1 MGYSLEDAMQDL
13 AYEEY
18 LALQEEELTQEE
30 IVETASKAAVL
41 MKKVAKIA
49 PQYSEPRLGII
60 LALFNE
66 SYGRFKFDSTLEVDE
81 RLIAMSPSEDTT
93 NFWQS
98 KNGKPTSFIHT
109 LRRMGSEGFVN
120 LFRADTGK
128 EAIIG
133 AELTDLGCA
142 YAVYCG
148 HLEMNELI
156 LYMNDGWTLSNTKS
170 VSNEAYSDD
179 GANDIIIA
187 AIADAKYHN
196 HYIMEKTKSQIA
208 EGMDAVVRHVPVDAY
223 RFLNINDRNTIAYG
237 LLMRVNFSAKSR
249 ERIVDAIN
257 SLRSYSDKFDR
268 LCDETHSDESTED
281 EHRVFVEELVLRCAW
296 VVCRGITDKQLKVET
311 KKDAHVKAPKVGA
324 SVGVMPPTQDAD
336 VYVGGVPIEI
346 KSTSPKKAD
355 RSEMV
360 KVLQAVADKTAEF
373 EAQKL
378 EADNLRQQL
387 AVAEQAADGF
397 RRLQQQV
404 ANINNQL
411 STLKQN
417 SRLPKDMIPPHFRPL
432 MPKKEE
438 QEEEQEM
445 PF

>member
-1 MGYSLEDAMQDL
+1 MGYTIEDAMQDL

-30 IVETASKAAVL
+30 IVETASKAASL

-49 PQYSEPRLGII
+49 PQYSEPRLGIV

-66 SYGRFKFDSTLEVDE
+66 PYGRFKLRSTTEVDE
-81 RLIAMSPSEDTT
+81 RLLAMSPSEDN
-93 NFWQS
+93 NFWQAKS
-98 KNGKPTSFIHT
+98 GKPTSFIQV
-109 LRRMGSEGFVN
+109 LRRMGSEGFVK
-120 LFRADTGK
+120 LDRSKTGK

-133 AELTDLGCA
+133 VELTDLGCA

-148 HLEMNELI
+148 ALQMNELI
-156 LYMNDGWTLSNTKS
+156 LFMNDGWTLSNRKS
-170 VSNEAYSDD
+170 ISDEAYSDD

-187 AIADAKYHN
+187 AIADPQYHN
-196 HYIMEKTKSQIA
+196 DYIIEKTKSQIA
-208 EGMDAVVRHVPVDAY
+208 EGMEAVVRHVPVDAY

-237 LLMRVNFSAKSR
+237 LLMRVNFSEKSR
-249 ERIVDAIN
+249 ERIVDGIN
-257 SLRSYSDKFDR
+257 SLRSYSDKFNR
-268 LCDETHSDESTED
+268 LCEETKPDESTED

-296 VVCRGITDKQLKVET
+296 VVCRGITDRQLKVES
-311 KKDAHVKAPKVGA
+311 KKDAHVKDPNVGA
-324 SVGVMPPTQDAD
+324 SVVMSSTQGAD

-346 KSTSPKKAD
+346 KSTVKKAD

-360 KVLQAVADKTAEF
+360 KVLQAVADKSAEF

-378 EADNLRQQL
+378 EAENLRQQL

-417 SRLPKDMIPPHFRPL
+417 SRLPKDMIPPHFKPL
-432 MPKKEE
+432 ITKKEE
-438 QEEEQEM
+438 QEEEQEL

>member
-1 MGYSLEDAMQDL
+1 MGYTIEDAMQDL

-30 IVETASKAAVL
+30 IVETASKAASL

-49 PQYSEPRLGII
+49 PQYSEPRLGIV

-66 SYGRFKFDSTLEVDE
+66 PYGRFKLRSTTEVDE
-81 RLIAMSPSEDTT
+81 RLLAMSPSEDN
-93 NFWQS
+93 NFWQAKS
-98 KNGKPTSFIHT
+98 VKPTSFIQV
-109 LRRMGSEGFVN
+109 LRRMGSEGFVS
-120 LFRADTGK
+120 LDRSETGK

-148 HLEMNELI
+148 MLEMNELI
-156 LYMNDGWTLSNTKS
+156 LFMNDGWTLSNRKS
-170 VSNEAYSDD
+170 ISDEAYSDD

-187 AIADAKYHN
+187 AIADPQYHN
-196 HYIMEKTKSQIA
+196 DYIIEKTKSQIA
-208 EGMDAVVRHVPVDAY
+208 EGMEAVVRHVPVDAY

-237 LLMRVNFSAKSR
+237 LLMRVNFSEKSR
-249 ERIVDAIN
+249 ERIVDGIN
-257 SLRSYSDKFDR
+257 SLRSYSDKFNR
-268 LCDETHSDESTED
+268 LCEETKPDESTED

-296 VVCRGITDKQLKVET
+296 VVCRGITDRQLKVES
-311 KKDAHVKAPKVGA
+311 KKDAHVKDPNVGA
-324 SVGVMPPTQDAD
+324 SVVMSSTQGAD

-346 KSTSPKKAD
+346 KSTVKKAD

-360 KVLQAVADKTAEF
+360 KVLQAVADKSAEF

-378 EADNLRQQL
+378 EAENLRQQL

-417 SRLPKDMIPPHFRPL
+417 SRLPKDMIPPHFKPL
-432 MPKKEE
+432 ITKKEE
-438 QEEEQEM
+438 QEEEQEL